1 MDIKVN
7 FGNTEYNVEIE
18 KKGDK
23 YRCKIGDNT
32 FNTQFQF
39 IGKNEIVMNLGNSD
53 IVSEFIQD
61 RDKTIVYIDG
71 ERYEFKEKEET
82 KGKEENET
90 QENIIKAPMP
100 GLIVKVD
107 AKKGDKIKKGD
118 ILVILEA
125 MKMQHEFKSKGD
137 MLVKDVFVKEG
148 EQVEAFAT
156 LVELSPIK

>member
-1 MDIKVN
+1 MDIKIN
-7 FGNTEYNVEIE
+7 FRNTEYNVEIE
-18 KKGDK
+18 KKGDR
-23 YRCKIGDNT
+23 YRCKIGDNI
-32 FNTQFQF
+32 FNAHFQ
-39 IGKNEIVMNLGNSD
+39 ILNENEIAMNLENSD

-61 RDKTIVYIDG
+61 RDKTIIYIGG
-71 ERYEFKEKEET
+71 ERYEFNEKEET
-82 KGKEENET
+82 KGEEENET
-90 QENIIKAPMP
+90 RENIIKAPMP

-107 AKKGDKIKKGD
+107 AKKGDKVKKGD

-156 LVELSPIK
+156 LVELLPIK